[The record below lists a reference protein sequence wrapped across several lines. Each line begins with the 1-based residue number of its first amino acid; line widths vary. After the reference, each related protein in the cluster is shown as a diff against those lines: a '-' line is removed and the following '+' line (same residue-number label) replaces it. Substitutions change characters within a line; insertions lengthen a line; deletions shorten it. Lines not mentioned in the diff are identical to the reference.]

1 MIVYDGKEYQD
12 NDSIDWDTAVR
23 VGGVYFY
30 HAQQLG
36 LPMPPAC
43 FVFIDNYAWNS
54 AQSLI
59 VGWYSALLHAS
70 YLDNLLKKDGRHGRV
85 EQLSI

>member
-1 MIVYDGKEYQD
+1 MIVYNGKEYQD
-12 NDSIDWDTAVR
+12 NDSIDWETAVN
-23 VGGVYFY
+23 VGGVYFH

-43 FVFIDNYAWNS
+43 FVFVETGAWDS
-54 AQSLI
+54 AQGLI

-70 YLDNLLKKDGRHGRV
+70 YLDNMFKKNAPRRRS
-85 EQLSI
+85 ELSV

>member
-12 NDSIDWDTAVR
+12 NESIDWDTAVR
-23 VGGVYFY
+23 VGGAYF
-30 HAQQLG
+30 HQARQLG

-70 YLDNLLKKDGRHGRV
+70 YLDCMFKKDARRGRV
-85 EQLSI
+85 EQLGI